1 MEPNGVV
8 LVGDVVAQL
17 RAAGCVYAEE
27 EAAILLEAAGD
38 STVLAGLLR
47 RRVAGDPLE
56 QIVGWAGF
64 CGLRIKVAPGV
75 FVPRR
80 RTEFLVSRALEA
92 FRSAPGPA
100 GCFLD
105 LCCGS
110 GAVGTALA
118 AALPGLHGM
127 GVHAADIDPAAVACA
142 VENLAPYGG
151 RVHCGDLFA
160 PVPKEFRHAFT
171 VIVANAPY
179 VPEDDIAFMPS
190 EARLHEPGAAL
201 NGGPDGLDLHRRIA
215 AEAPG
220 WLRPG
225 GWLLLETSGR
235 QASRSQQILERSG
248 FSAATAHNG
257 EVDGTVVAGQL
268 RGGRA
273 ATPAP

>member
-1 MEPNGVV
+1 MEPIGVE
-8 LVGDVVAQL
+8 LVEEVVAQL

-27 EAAILLEAAGD
+27 EAGILLEAAGD
-38 STVLAGLLR
+38 STILAGLLR

-56 QIVGWAGF
+56 HIVGWAGF

-80 RTEFLVSRALEA
+80 RTEFLVARALEVLGTA
-92 FRSAPGPA
+92 PA

-118 AALPGLHGM
+118 AALPGV
-127 GVHAADIDPAAVACA
+127 GVHAADIDPAAAACA
-142 VENLAPYGG
+142 MENLAPYGG
-151 RVHCGDLFA
+151 RVHCGDLFS
-160 PVPKEFRHAFT
+160 PLPEDFRHSFMA
-171 VIVANAPY
+171 IVANAPY
-179 VPEDDIAFMPS
+179 VPEDDIAFMPP

-201 NGGPDGLDLHRRIA
+201 NGGPDGLALHRRIA

-220 WLRPG
+220 WLQPG
-225 GWLLLETSGR
+225 GWLLLETSAR
-235 QASRSQQILERSG
+235 QATRTLGILEQGG
-248 FSAATAHNG
+248 FSATAAHSG